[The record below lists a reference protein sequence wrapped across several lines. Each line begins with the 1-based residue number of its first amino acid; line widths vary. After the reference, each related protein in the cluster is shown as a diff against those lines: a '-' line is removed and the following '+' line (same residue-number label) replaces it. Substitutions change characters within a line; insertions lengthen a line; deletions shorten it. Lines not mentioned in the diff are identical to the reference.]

1 MKILIDDGMQID
13 VNTGIGKYT
22 KYLYN
27 YLKKNKIDVSL
38 KMHHNNS
45 KKKTLGRIKYLLKIN
60 SY

>member
-38 KMHHNNS
+38 KMHHNN
-45 KKKTLGRIKYLLKIN
+45 
-60 SY
+60 